1 MERKANNTE
10 QLVICSKTLNNQSNS
25 RAQVFVET

>member
-10 QLVICSKTLNNQSNS
+10 PLVICSKALNNQSNS